1 MLNKGLRGCN
11 TCILV
16 VRPWRWADKDYT
28 LVPFPCERHVPR
40 GVSDRMYMERR
51 IFHFFQAALAM
62 PPAPLSPD
70 H

>member
-1 MLNKGLRGCN
+1 M
-11 TCILV
+11 
-16 VRPWRWADKDYT
+16 VRPWLRADKDYT

-51 IFHFFQAALAM
+51 IFHFFQAALAA
-62 PPAPLSPD
+62 PPNPLPPD